1 MSEPLTRRVG
11 LSPGT
16 LLHIGERHLD
26 TARLELFSYTPEQ
39 LEHRA
44 DLAVEACLEACQQP
58 GNHWANLTGIHD
70 VALVERLGSAAGL
83 DSLALEDILNTE
95 HRPKVE
101 VFDELL
107 LVILKMLA
115 YDREGDNLVSE
126 QVSIVLG
133 QNKVVTFQERPW
145 DLFDGVRD
153 RLQTTRGRMRHR
165 GPDYLAYAL
174 IDAVVDGYF
183 VVLEE
188 LSERLTDLEEELAG
202 RPQRTTLQRIHQFK
216 RELIVLRKAVWPL
229 REVVAGLERDGGELI
244 DERTAPFLRDLY
256 DHVIQVIE
264 TVETLRDTV
273 SGLLDL
279 YLSSVSQRTNEI
291 MKVLTVMATIFIP
304 LTFIA
309 GVYGMN
315 FHYMP
320 ELQWRWGYPALW
332 LFMITCAVGMLM
344 AFRRKNWL

>member
-1 MSEPLTRRVG
+1 MNDPVARRIG

-16 LLHIGERHLD
+16 LLHIGARHLE
-26 TARLELFSYTPEQ
+26 TAQLELFSYTPEK
-39 LEHRA
+39 LDHRT
-44 DLAVEACLEACQQP
+44 DLDVKTCLEACLQE
-58 GNHWANLTGIHD
+58 GNHWVNLTGIHD
-70 VALVERLGSAAGL
+70 IALVEQVGSAVGL
-83 DSLALEDILNTE
+83 DALALEDLLNTE

-101 VFDELL
+101 VFDDSL

-115 YDREGDNLVSE
+115 FDRELDIMVSE
-126 QVSIVLG
+126 QVSISLG
-133 QNKVVTFQERPW
+133 KNCVVSFQERPW

-183 VVLEE
+183 VVLEQF
-188 LSERLTDLEEELAG
+188 SERLADLEEDLAG
-202 RPQRTTLQRIHQFK
+202 RPARTTLQRIHQFK
-216 RELIVLRKAVWPL
+216 RDLVVLRKAVWPL
-229 REVVAGLERDGGELI
+229 REVVAALERDGAELI
-244 DERTAPFLRDLY
+244 EERTAPFLRDLY

-264 TVETLRDTV
+264 TVETLRDSV

-304 LTFIA
+304 LTFLA

-315 FHYMP
+315 FRYMP
-320 ELQWRWGYPALW
+320 ELEWRWSYPLLW
-332 LFMITCAVGMLM
+332 LFMILSAGGMLIV
-344 AFRRKNWL
+344 FRRKKWL

>member
-1 MSEPLTRRVG
+1 MSEPVPRRVG

-16 LLHIGERHLD
+16 LLHIGERHLEN
-26 TARLELFSYTPEQ
+26 ARLELFSYSPEHLQ
-39 LEHRA
+39 EQG
-44 DLAVEACLEACQQP
+44 DIKVEDCLPAIRQP
-58 GNHWANLTGIHD
+58 GNHWVNLTGIHD
-70 VALVERLGSAAGL
+70 IALVEQLGSTVGL
-83 DSLALEDILNTE
+83 DALALEDLLNTE

-101 VFDELL
+101 VFDETL

-115 YDREGDNLVSE
+115 FDAESDSLVSE
-126 QVSIVLG
+126 QVSIALG
-133 QNKVVTFQERPW
+133 RNLVVSFQERPW
-145 DLFDGVRD
+145 DLFDGVRE

-183 VVLEE
+183 VVLEQ

-202 RPQRTTLQRIHQFK
+202 HPQRTTLKRIHQFK
-216 RELIVLRKAVWPL
+216 RDLIVLRKAVWPL
-229 REVVAGLERDGGELI
+229 REVVAALERDEAELI
-244 DERTAPFLRDLY
+244 DERTTPFLRDLY

-264 TVETLRDTV
+264 TVETLRDSV

-304 LTFIA
+304 LTFLV

-315 FHYMP
+315 FEYMP
-320 ELQWRWGYPALW
+320 ELGWRWSYPVLW
-332 LFMITCAVGMLM
+332 LLMLVCAGGMLL
-344 AFRRKNWL
+344 AFRRKKWL

>member
-1 MSEPLTRRVG
+1 MKHSASRRVG

-16 LLHIGERHLD
+16 LLHIGERRLD
-26 TARLELFSYTPEQ
+26 QAFIECYSYTPED
-39 LEHRA
+39 LTHRENLSA
-44 DLAVEACLEACQQP
+44 EECLALCRES
-58 GNHWANLTGIHD
+58 GSHWVNLVGIHD
-70 VALVERLGSAAGL
+70 VSLVEQLGGGVGL
-83 DSLALEDILNTE
+83 DALALEDVLNTG

-101 VFDELL
+101 IYDGAL
-107 LVILKMLA
+107 LVILKMLSF
-115 YDREGDNLVSE
+115 DREAGSLLSE

-133 QNKVVTFQERPW
+133 ANVVVSFQERPW
-145 DLFDGVRD
+145 DLFNGVRD

-183 VVLEE
+183 VLLEGMTE
-188 LSERLTDLEEELAG
+188 SVSDLEEELAG
-202 RPQRTTLQRIHQFK
+202 QPQRETLQRIHQL
-216 RELIVLRKAVWPL
+216 RRDLGVVRKAVWPL
-229 REVVAGLERDGGELI
+229 REVVAALERDGVELI

-256 DHVIQVIE
+256 DHVVQVIE

-279 YLSSVSQRTNEI
+279 YLSSTGQRTNEI
-291 MKVLTVMATIFIP
+291 MRVLTVVATIFIP
-304 LTFIA
+304 LTFIV

-332 LFMITCAVGMLM
+332 LLMIIGALGMLV
-344 AFRRKNWL
+344 AFRTKKWL

>member
-1 MSEPLTRRVG
+1 MGDKVKQRVG

-16 LLHIGERHLD
+16 LLHIGERRLEQ
-26 TARLELFSYTPEQ
+26 ARLELFSYTPEQ
-39 LEHRA
+39 LEQQR
-44 DLAVEACLEACQQP
+44 DLTAETCLVACRQP
-58 GNHWANLTGIHD
+58 GNHWVNLTGLHD
-70 VALVERLGSAAGL
+70 VALVEQLGSSVGL
-83 DSLALEDILNTE
+83 DALALEDLLDTE

-101 VFDELL
+101 VFDETL

-115 YDREGDNLVSE
+115 FDKGSDNLVSE
-126 QVSIVLG
+126 QVSIALG
-133 QNKVVTFQERPW
+133 RNLVITFQERPW
-145 DLFDGVRD
+145 DLFDGVRE

-165 GPDYLAYAL
+165 GTDYLAYAL

-183 VVLEE
+183 VVLEQ

-202 RPQRTTLQRIHQFK
+202 RPLRNTLQRIHQFK
-216 RELIVLRKAVWPL
+216 RDLIVLRKAVWPL
-229 REVVAGLERDGGELI
+229 REVVAALERNEAELI

-256 DHVIQVIE
+256 DHVVQVIE
-264 TVETLRDTV
+264 TVETLRDTI

-291 MKVLTVMATIFIP
+291 MKVLTIVATIFIP
-304 LTFIA
+304 LTFLV

-320 ELQWRWGYPALW
+320 ELGWRWGYPALW
-332 LFMITCAVGMLM
+332 LLMLTCAIGMLI
-344 AFRRKNWL
+344 AFRSKKWL

>member
-1 MSEPLTRRVG
+1 MSQPVLRRVG

-26 TARLELFSYTPEQ
+26 TSRLELFSYTPES
-39 LEHRA
+39 LEQQA
-44 DLAVEACLEACQQP
+44 DLSVEACLRAIREP
-58 GNHWANLTGIHD
+58 GQHWVNLVGIHD
-70 VALVERLGSAAGL
+70 VALIERLGKEAGL
-83 DSLALEDILNTE
+83 DTLALEDLLNTG

-101 VFDELL
+101 VFDETL

-115 YDREGDNLVSE
+115 LDPDSGRLVSE
-126 QVSIVLG
+126 QVSVALG
-133 QNKVVTFQERPW
+133 RNLVITFQERPW
-145 DLFDGVRD
+145 DLFDSVRE
-153 RLQTTRGRMRHR
+153 RLQTTHGRMRHR

-183 VVLEE
+183 VVLEQ
-188 LSERLTDLEEELAG
+188 LSDRLTDLELALSG
-202 RPQRTTLQRIHQFK
+202 HPQRETLQRIHQF
-216 RELIVLRKAVWPL
+216 RRDLIVLRKAAWPL
-229 REVVAGLERDGGELI
+229 REVIAALERNEAELI

-256 DHVIQVIE
+256 DHVVQAIE
-264 TVETLRDTV
+264 TVETLRESV

-279 YLSSVSQRTNEI
+279 YLSSVSQRTNEV

-304 LTFIA
+304 LTFLV

-315 FHYMP
+315 FRYMP

-332 LFMITCAVGMLM
+332 LLMLACAAGMLM
-344 AFRRKNWL
+344 VFWRKKWL

>member
-1 MSEPLTRRVG
+1 MNDLAARRIG

-16 LLHIGERHLD
+16 LLHIGARRLE
-26 TARLELFSYTPEQ
+26 TAQLELFSYTPEQ
-39 LEHRA
+39 LDHRT
-44 DLAVEACLEACQQP
+44 DLDIKACLDACRQE
-58 GNHWANLTGIHD
+58 GNHWVNLAGIHD
-70 VALVERLGSAAGL
+70 VSLVEQLGSAAGL
-83 DSLALEDILNTE
+83 DALALEDILNTG
-95 HRPKVE
+95 HRPKIE
-101 VFDELL
+101 VFDDLF

-115 YDREGDNLVSE
+115 LDPASGVLISE

-133 QNKVVTFQERPW
+133 RSRVATFQERPW

-183 VVLEE
+183 VVLEQ
-188 LSERLTDLEEELAG
+188 LSEQVVDLEEELAG
-202 RPQRTTLQRIHQFK
+202 RPRHDALQRIHQF
-216 RELIVLRKAVWPL
+216 RRDLVVVRKAVWPL
-229 REVVAGLERDGGELI
+229 REVIATLARDDSELI
-244 DERTAPFLRDLY
+244 DERTAPFLRDLH
-256 DHVIQVIE
+256 DHTVQVIE
-264 TVETLRDTV
+264 TVETLRDSV

-309 GVYGMN
+309 GIYGMN
-315 FHYMP
+315 FEYMP
-320 ELQWRWGYPALW
+320 ELHWRWSYPLLW
-332 LFMITCAVGMLM
+332 MFMIVSAGGMLI